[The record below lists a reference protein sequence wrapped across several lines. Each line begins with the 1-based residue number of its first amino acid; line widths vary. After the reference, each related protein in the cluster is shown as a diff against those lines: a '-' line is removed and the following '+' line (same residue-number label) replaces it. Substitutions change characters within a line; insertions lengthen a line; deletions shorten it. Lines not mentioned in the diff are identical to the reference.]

1 MRTNSSSK
9 SSGLKCT
16 QGNLPTHMKCGGMSP
31 RECNLLQQRSNYES
45 YCTKCLFTALP
56 YAETHYL
63 IEELT
68 VAQHEKR
75 HLSERNGGVK
85 LA

>member
-1 MRTNSSSK
+1 
-9 SSGLKCT
+9 
-16 QGNLPTHMKCGGMSP
+16 MKCGGMSP
-31 RECNLLQQRSNYES
+31 REYNLLQQRSNYES

-56 YAETHYL
+56 YAETHNL
-63 IEELT
+63 IEEPT
-68 VAQHEKR
+68 VDTQHEKR

>member
-1 MRTNSSSK
+1 
-9 SSGLKCT
+9 
-16 QGNLPTHMKCGGMSP
+16 MKCGGMSP
-31 RECNLLQQRSNYES
+31 REYNLLQQRSNYES

-56 YAETHYL
+56 YAETHDL

-68 VAQHEKR
+68 VDHSTKKR
-75 HLSERNGGVK
+75 HLSERNDGVK